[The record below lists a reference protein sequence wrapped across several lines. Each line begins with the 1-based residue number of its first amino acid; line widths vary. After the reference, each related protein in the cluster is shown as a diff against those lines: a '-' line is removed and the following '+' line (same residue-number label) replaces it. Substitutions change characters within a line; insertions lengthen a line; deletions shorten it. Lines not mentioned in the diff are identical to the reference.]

1 MTAIITL
8 LTLLL
13 CGMGLFVAG
22 VYLMFGLPAGLLA
35 GSVACLLLAFFLHV
49 GMVKVEANE

>member
-1 MTAIITL
+1 MTAIITF

-35 GSVACLLLAFFLHV
+35 GSIACQLIAFFLHV

>member
-1 MTAIITL
+1 MTAIITF

-13 CGMGLFVAG
+13 CGAGLFVAG

-35 GSVACLLLAFFLHV
+35 GSTACLLLALFLHV
-49 GMVKVEANE
+49 GMTKVAADE

>member
-1 MTAIITL
+1 MTAIITF

-35 GSVACLLLAFFLHV
+35 GSVVCLLLAIFQHV

>member
-1 MTAIITL
+1 MTAIITF

-35 GSVACLLLAFFLHV
+35 GSAVFLLLAFFLHV

>member
-1 MTAIITL
+1 MTAIITF

-35 GSVACLLLAFFLHV
+35 GSAACLLLAFFLHV